1 MLMLQRNG
9 QKDIK
14 KIITVSAVA
23 LVLIILLFYMQGS
36 FVSKVPPG
44 TSPLADEAHPRVSNT
59 AVVSE
64 KLVGDLLALPGTV
77 KSRTVADIAPRLT
90 AQIIEIR
97 VNAGDTVKK
106 GDIIARLDERD
117 LRAQEKAA
125 LAALAGANAQAVRAT
140 ADEQRII
147 GLYEKEAATREHFDA
162 AMAQAKEARAHVN
175 QAAGMVNE
183 IKTRLAD
190 TLLLAPFDGTVV
202 KRHKQPGDMGLP
214 GIPVATL
221 QNPHG
226 LRLEVE
232 VPAACAGAFNIG
244 MEVTVRIDTL
254 NHTFRAPI
262 DEIIPEMDA
271 QTHSQLV
278 KIALPA
284 IEGLKPGYF
293 GWLKQAC
300 DQHAAL
306 LIPASAVQYLGQLEV
321 VRVLS
326 DGRQSMRHV
335 RTGKTFGDQV
345 EVISGLH
352 SGEIVMIGL
361 WQTQ

>member
-1 MLMLQRNG
+1 MSQENR
-9 QKDIK
+9 QKDTK
-14 KIITVSAVA
+14 KIITISAIT
-23 LVLIILLFYMQGS
+23 LFLIILLFYMQGS

-44 TSPLADEAHPRVSNT
+44 TSPLATEAHPPVSNS

-64 KLVGDLLALPGTV
+64 KLVGDLLAWPGTV

-90 AQIIEIR
+90 ARIIEIR

-125 LAALAGANAQAVRAT
+125 LAALAGANAQAVRAA
-140 ADEQRII
+140 ADEQRIS
-147 GLYEKEAATREHFDA
+147 GLYDKEAATREQFDA
-162 AMAQAKEARAHVN
+162 AVAQAKEARARVK
-175 QAAGMVNE
+175 QAASVVNE

-202 KRHKQPGDMGLP
+202 KRLKQPGDMGLP
-214 GIPVATL
+214 GVPVATL

-232 VPAACAGAFNIG
+232 VPAACAGSFDIG

-254 NHTFRAPI
+254 NQTFSAPV

-271 QTHSQLV
+271 QTHSQLI

-284 IEGLKPGYF
+284 IDGLKPGYF

-306 LIPASAVQYLGQLEV
+306 LIPASAVQHLGQLEV
-321 VRVLS
+321 VRVLA

-335 RTGKTFGDQV
+335 RTGKTFGDQI
-345 EVISGLH
+345 EIISGLRA
-352 SGEIVMIGL
+352 GETVMIDS
-361 WQTQ
+361 WQTR